1 MAEAM
6 TTTKLLAVMLDEAKR
21 SRGETTEKWKEYTRW
36 LKGEQELEERAD
48 FQANTVTN
56 YLFSQIMTEVPILT
70 SSMPEVNLIPEVPDL
85 QIIADELERLIKRV
99 FIRNNFTLRQV
110 EFVTNGLT
118 FGKAYMK
125 PTWNKMMFGGA
136 GDIMIQV
143 PDTRSIFLEPGKM
156 SLRESNYLF
165 ECRNLN
171 KLTLYRMY
179 PDKKGA
185 IDRLF
190 MKQRT
195 TEMLPVPVS
204 IETDEY
210 GRHASAPGDPI
221 DTTTEAYI
229 VDVALG
235 KPMDRE
241 VIEFVEAWFVDE
253 RTVEDIK
260 RINKNKRILN
270 TDSGRPAFPSG
281 RLVQFA
287 GLEEFSDKANP
298 FPAFPYV
305 EYSNYYIP
313 GEQYSMSELEQAI
326 PLQEQYNIRS
336 NQIFDMLNFN
346 IAPMRFYDSRS
357 GLDPDELTNAP
368 NDWVGVL
375 DVDGIK
381 QFDPPGVQAATF
393 ESLLKLQRDI
403 ETIFGVHEV
412 TQGMMPGD
420 VRSGFAIEQLQEAAQ
435 VRLRMKTKFI
445 ETAIIDLARYLIK
458 MIGIFYIPGI
468 HYPEALDLS
477 GITDELFEVQ
487 IKAGVSLPSGRFA
500 QQQFIQWAFAQR
512 IVDQQ
517 YVVEHSDLE
526 GKEALI
532 QRMSPMWEAEREMFM
547 QQASM
552 MQQGPPQQV
561 GGFGG

>member
-1 MAEAM
+1 MAEAITVPKM
-6 TTTKLLAVMLDEAKR
+6 LAIMLDESKR
-21 SRGETTEKWKEYTRW
+21 SRGDVTEKWKEYIRW
-36 LKGEQELEERAD
+36 LRGDQELEERAD

-56 YLFSQIMTEVPILT
+56 YLFAQVMTEVPILT
-70 SSMPEVNLIPEVPDL
+70 AGMPEINLIPEVDQLQEHADL
-85 QIIADELERLIKRV
+85 IERLIKRIFV
-99 FIRNNFTLRQV
+99 RNDLPQRQV
-110 EFVTNGLT
+110 ELVTNGLT

-125 PTWNKMMFGGA
+125 PTWNRRMYGWA
-136 GDIMIQV
+136 GDIMLQV
-143 PDTRSIFLEPGKM
+143 PDSRTIFLEPGKM
-156 SLRESNYLF
+156 SLREANYLF

-179 PDKKGA
+179 PDKKA
-185 IDRLF
+185 AVDRLF
-190 MKQRT
+190 LKNRT
-195 TEMLPVPVS
+195 TEMMPVPVT

-210 GRHASAPGDPI
+210 GRHPSAPGDPI

-241 VIEFVEAWFVDE
+241 IIEFVEAWFVDE
-253 RTVEDIK
+253 RTIEDIK
-260 RINKNKRILN
+260 RINKDKKIRN
-270 TDSGRPAFPSG
+270 TDDQKLAYPSG

-287 GLEEFSDKANP
+287 GLEAFSDRPNP
-298 FPAFPYV
+298 FPSFPYF
-305 EYSNYYIP
+305 EYNNYFIP

-393 ESLLKLQRDI
+393 ESLIKLQRDI

-412 TQGMMPGD
+412 TQGQVPGD
-420 VRSGFAIEQLQEAAQ
+420 VRSGFAVEQLQQAAQ
-435 VRLRMKTKFI
+435 VRLRMKTRSI
-445 ETAIIDLARYLIK
+445 ESMIVDMTRYLIR
-458 MIGIFYIPGI
+458 MIGLFYIPGI
-468 HYPEALDLS
+468 HYPENIDLT
-477 GITDELFEVQ
+477 GITDDMFEVQ
-487 IKAGVSLPSGRFA
+487 IKAGVNLPASRFA

-532 QRMSPMWEAEREMFM
+532 ARMAPMWQAEQAMFL
-547 QQASM
+547 QQAGLM
-552 MQQGPPQQV
+552 PAPQQA
-561 GGFGG
+561 GGMGG